1 MRTLTIKGRITLLY
15 ALLTALLLAVL
26 LPVVYGAVSASL
38 RREMDSQLRSA
49 IAQVL
54 IAVDDQ
60 DEAFRLNQQVDLPD
74 AITLCVTDPQGQPI
88 FSTAGG
94 EWLQTAAIQPDGKTV
109 HQNETY
115 TVRQETVQI
124 EGATVTASAAIS
136 AGSAEASLHTLQVLL
151 GILVPIYL
159 ALAIAGAY
167 LLAKRAIRPITE
179 ITKAAETIRAGDL
192 SQRITGIAT
201 QDEIQELADT
211 FNTMLHRLQASFT
224 RERQFTADASHELRT
239 PVAVISACAE
249 ELQKDLPQGEAV
261 EPVAAIQRESARMH
275 KILSQLLLLTRGYE
289 GRYHLERE
297 VFPLREVV
305 ASVME
310 ELAETAAAS
319 RIRLFNQVPE
329 EVSLY
334 ADQSLTTQ
342 LLINLI
348 GNSIRY
354 GRERG
359 KVVVRASLA
368 QTQCTTFTVSDDGIG
383 IQEDQL
389 PHIFERFYRADPAR
403 DRSGFGLGLSIVQ
416 WIVSLHN
423 GQITV
428 HSTPM
433 GKAPWSPL
441 RFLPNL
447 RLDPMGLFRASI
459 QGHDFSSDQYWQ
471 AAPLMQG
478 TACQRQILAVDSS
491 ARFMEFLPHLIGID
505 HRPVVRAIPEGV
517 LRHPGKA
524 ALLIEFPGGQ
534 RVGKQTHGARPVRRR
549 PV

>member
-249 ELQKDLPQGEAV
+249 ELQKDLPQGEA
-261 EPVAAIQRESARMH
+261 
-275 KILSQLLLLTRGYE
+275 
-289 GRYHLERE
+289 
-297 VFPLREVV
+297 
-305 ASVME
+305 
-310 ELAETAAAS
+310 AETAAAS

-359 KVVVRASLA
+359 KVVVRASLT
-368 QTQCTTFTVSDDGIG
+368 QTQCTFTVSDDGIG

-403 DRSGFGLGLSIVQ
+403 DRSGSGLGLSIVQ

-428 HSTPM
+428 HSTY
-433 GKAPWSPL
+433 G
-441 RFLPNL
+441 
-447 RLDPMGLFRASI
+447 
-459 QGHDFSSDQYWQ
+459 
-471 AAPLMQG
+471 QG
-478 TACQRQILAVDSS
+478 TLVTVALPTQPS
-491 ARFMEFLPHLIGID
+491 A
-505 HRPVVRAIPEGV
+505 
-517 LRHPGKA
+517 
-524 ALLIEFPGGQ
+524 
-534 RVGKQTHGARPVRRR
+534 
-549 PV
+549 

>member
-289 GRYHLERE
+289 GRYHL
-297 VFPLREVV
+297 
-305 ASVME
+305 
-310 ELAETAAAS
+310 
-319 RIRLFNQVPE
+319 VPE

-359 KVVVRASLA
+359 KVVVRASLT
-368 QTQCTTFTVSDDGIG
+368 QTQCTFTVSDDGIG

-403 DRSGFGLGLSIVQ
+403 DRSGSGLGLSIVQ

-423 GQITV
+423 GQITA
-428 HSTPM
+428 HSTY
-433 GKAPWSPL
+433 G
-441 RFLPNL
+441 
-447 RLDPMGLFRASI
+447 
-459 QGHDFSSDQYWQ
+459 
-471 AAPLMQG
+471 QG
-478 TACQRQILAVDSS
+478 TLVTVALPTQPS
-491 ARFMEFLPHLIGID
+491 A
-505 HRPVVRAIPEGV
+505 
-517 LRHPGKA
+517 
-524 ALLIEFPGGQ
+524 
-534 RVGKQTHGARPVRRR
+534 
-549 PV
+549 

>member
-15 ALLTALLLAVL
+15 ALLTALLPAVL

-94 EWLQTAAIQPDGKTV
+94 EWLQTAAI
-109 HQNETY
+109 
-115 TVRQETVQI
+115 
-124 EGATVTASAAIS
+124 S

-179 ITKAAETIRAGDL
+179 ITKAAEAIRAGDL

-297 VFPLREVV
+297 VFPLRDVV

-368 QTQCTTFTVSDDGIG
+368 QTQCTFTVSDDGIG

-428 HSTPM
+428 HSTY
-433 GKAPWSPL
+433 G
-441 RFLPNL
+441 
-447 RLDPMGLFRASI
+447 
-459 QGHDFSSDQYWQ
+459 
-471 AAPLMQG
+471 QG
-478 TACQRQILAVDSS
+478 TLVTVALPTQPS
-491 ARFMEFLPHLIGID
+491 A
-505 HRPVVRAIPEGV
+505 
-517 LRHPGKA
+517 
-524 ALLIEFPGGQ
+524 
-534 RVGKQTHGARPVRRR
+534 
-549 PV
+549 

>member
-1 MRTLTIKGRITLLY
+1 MRTLTIKERITLLY
-15 ALLTALLLAVL
+15 ALLTALLPAVL

-249 ELQKDLPQGEAV
+249 ELQKDLPQGEA
-261 EPVAAIQRESARMH
+261 
-275 KILSQLLLLTRGYE
+275 
-289 GRYHLERE
+289 
-297 VFPLREVV
+297 
-305 ASVME
+305 
-310 ELAETAAAS
+310 AETAAAS

-359 KVVVRASLA
+359 KVVVRASLT
-368 QTQCTTFTVSDDGIG
+368 QTQCTFTVSDDGIG

-403 DRSGFGLGLSIVQ
+403 DRSGSGLGLSIVQ

-423 GQITV
+423 GQITA
-428 HSTPM
+428 HSTY
-433 GKAPWSPL
+433 G
-441 RFLPNL
+441 
-447 RLDPMGLFRASI
+447 
-459 QGHDFSSDQYWQ
+459 
-471 AAPLMQG
+471 QG
-478 TACQRQILAVDSS
+478 TLVTVALPTQPS
-491 ARFMEFLPHLIGID
+491 A
-505 HRPVVRAIPEGV
+505 
-517 LRHPGKA
+517 
-524 ALLIEFPGGQ
+524 
-534 RVGKQTHGARPVRRR
+534 
-549 PV
+549 

>member
-1 MRTLTIKGRITLLY
+1 MLY
-15 ALLTALLLAVL
+15 ALLTALLPAVL

-60 DEAFRLNQQVDLPD
+60 DETFRLNQQVDLPD

-249 ELQKDLPQGEAV
+249 ELQKDLPQGEAA

-310 ELAETAAAS
+310 NWQRPPLPPGSGCSTRFRKRSPSMLA
-319 RIRLFNQVPE
+319 
-329 EVSLY
+329 
-334 ADQSLTTQ
+334 
-342 LLINLI
+342 
-348 GNSIRY
+348 
-354 GRERG
+354 
-359 KVVVRASLA
+359 KV
-368 QTQCTTFTVSDDGIG
+368 
-383 IQEDQL
+383 
-389 PHIFERFYRADPAR
+389 
-403 DRSGFGLGLSIVQ
+403 
-416 WIVSLHN
+416 
-423 GQITV
+423 
-428 HSTPM
+428 
-433 GKAPWSPL
+433 
-441 RFLPNL
+441 
-447 RLDPMGLFRASI
+447 
-459 QGHDFSSDQYWQ
+459 
-471 AAPLMQG
+471 
-478 TACQRQILAVDSS
+478 
-491 ARFMEFLPHLIGID
+491 
-505 HRPVVRAIPEGV
+505 
-517 LRHPGKA
+517 
-524 ALLIEFPGGQ
+524 
-534 RVGKQTHGARPVRRR
+534 
-549 PV
+549 

>member
-249 ELQKDLPQGEAV
+249 ELQKDLPQGEA
-261 EPVAAIQRESARMH
+261 
-275 KILSQLLLLTRGYE
+275 
-289 GRYHLERE
+289 
-297 VFPLREVV
+297 
-305 ASVME
+305 
-310 ELAETAAAS
+310 AETAAAS

-359 KVVVRASLA
+359 KVVVRASLT
-368 QTQCTTFTVSDDGIG
+368 QTQCTFTVSDDGIG

-403 DRSGFGLGLSIVQ
+403 DRSGSGLGLSIVQ

-423 GQITV
+423 GQITA
-428 HSTPM
+428 HSTY
-433 GKAPWSPL
+433 G
-441 RFLPNL
+441 
-447 RLDPMGLFRASI
+447 
-459 QGHDFSSDQYWQ
+459 
-471 AAPLMQG
+471 QG
-478 TACQRQILAVDSS
+478 TLVTVALPTQPS
-491 ARFMEFLPHLIGID
+491 A
-505 HRPVVRAIPEGV
+505 
-517 LRHPGKA
+517 
-524 ALLIEFPGGQ
+524 
-534 RVGKQTHGARPVRRR
+534 
-549 PV
+549 

>member
-179 ITKAAETIRAGDL
+179 ITKAAEAIRAGDL

-224 RERQFTADASHELRT
+224 RERQFTAEASHELRT

-249 ELQKDLPQGEAV
+249 ELQKDLPQGEA
-261 EPVAAIQRESARMH
+261 
-275 KILSQLLLLTRGYE
+275 
-289 GRYHLERE
+289 
-297 VFPLREVV
+297 
-305 ASVME
+305 
-310 ELAETAAAS
+310 AETAAAS

-359 KVVVRASLA
+359 KVVVRASLT
-368 QTQCTTFTVSDDGIG
+368 QTQCTFTVSDDGIG

-403 DRSGFGLGLSIVQ
+403 DRSGSGLGLSIVQ

-428 HSTPM
+428 HSTY
-433 GKAPWSPL
+433 G
-441 RFLPNL
+441 
-447 RLDPMGLFRASI
+447 
-459 QGHDFSSDQYWQ
+459 
-471 AAPLMQG
+471 QG
-478 TACQRQILAVDSS
+478 TLVTVALPTQPS
-491 ARFMEFLPHLIGID
+491 A
-505 HRPVVRAIPEGV
+505 
-517 LRHPGKA
+517 
-524 ALLIEFPGGQ
+524 
-534 RVGKQTHGARPVRRR
+534 
-549 PV
+549 

>member
-49 IAQVL
+49 ITQVL

-239 PVAVISACAE
+239 PVSVIKSACEYAE
-249 ELQKDLPQGEAV
+249 KYGESPEEQRETLAMIHRQADKMSALIGQLLSITRLDQGRHAVRQGRLELSELVDTVCREQAWPPQRLQWEV
-261 EPVAAIQRESARMH
+261 EPGVTAWGDAA
-275 KILSQLLLLTRGYE
+275 LLTRLLQNLIDNGFKYGKE
-289 GRYHLERE
+289 GGH
-297 VFPLREVV
+297 VWVSLRQ
-305 ASVME
+305 
-310 ELAETAAAS
+310 T
-319 RIRLFNQVPE
+319 PE
-329 EVSLY
+329 EI
-334 ADQSLTTQ
+334 
-342 LLINLI
+342 LLCV
-348 GNSIRY
+348 
-354 GRERG
+354 
-359 KVVVRASLA
+359 K
-368 QTQCTTFTVSDDGIG
+368 DDGIG
-383 IQEDQL
+383 IGPDQQEKVWQ
-389 PHIFERFYRADPAR
+389 RFYQVDPSHGE
-403 DRSGFGLGLSIVQ
+403 RSGAGLGLSMVQ
-416 WIVSLHN
+416 KIAQAHGGEMTLESIPGLGSTFTLH
-423 GQITV
+423 
-428 HSTPM
+428 
-433 GKAPWSPL
+433 
-441 RFLPNL
+441 LP
-447 RLDPMGLFRASI
+447 
-459 QGHDFSSDQYWQ
+459 Q
-471 AAPLMQG
+471 
-478 TACQRQILAVDSS
+478 T
-491 ARFMEFLPHLIGID
+491 
-505 HRPVVRAIPEGV
+505 GV
-517 LRHPGKA
+517 PAEKV
-524 ALLIEFPGGQ
+524 F
-534 RVGKQTHGARPVRRR
+534 
-549 PV
+549 

>member
-1 MRTLTIKGRITLLY
+1 M
-15 ALLTALLLAVL
+15 
-26 LPVVYGAVSASL
+26 
-38 RREMDSQLRSA
+38 
-49 IAQVL
+49 
-54 IAVDDQ
+54 
-60 DEAFRLNQQVDLPD
+60 
-74 AITLCVTDPQGQPI
+74 
-88 FSTAGG
+88 
-94 EWLQTAAIQPDGKTV
+94 

-211 FNTMLHRLQASFT
+211 FNTMLHRLQAAFT

-249 ELQKDLPQGEAV
+249 ELQKDLPQGEA
-261 EPVAAIQRESARMH
+261 
-275 KILSQLLLLTRGYE
+275 
-289 GRYHLERE
+289 
-297 VFPLREVV
+297 
-305 ASVME
+305 
-310 ELAETAAAS
+310 AETAAAS

-359 KVVVRASLA
+359 KVVVRASLT
-368 QTQCTTFTVSDDGIG
+368 QTQCTFTVSDDGIG

-403 DRSGFGLGLSIVQ
+403 DRSGSGLGLSIVQ

-428 HSTPM
+428 HSTY
-433 GKAPWSPL
+433 G
-441 RFLPNL
+441 
-447 RLDPMGLFRASI
+447 
-459 QGHDFSSDQYWQ
+459 
-471 AAPLMQG
+471 QG
-478 TACQRQILAVDSS
+478 TLVTVALPTQPS
-491 ARFMEFLPHLIGID
+491 A
-505 HRPVVRAIPEGV
+505 
-517 LRHPGKA
+517 
-524 ALLIEFPGGQ
+524 
-534 RVGKQTHGARPVRRR
+534 
-549 PV
+549 

>member
-1 MRTLTIKGRITLLY
+1 M
-15 ALLTALLLAVL
+15 LTALLPAVL

-249 ELQKDLPQGEAV
+249 ELQKDLPQGEA
-261 EPVAAIQRESARMH
+261 
-275 KILSQLLLLTRGYE
+275 
-289 GRYHLERE
+289 
-297 VFPLREVV
+297 
-305 ASVME
+305 
-310 ELAETAAAS
+310 AETAAAS

-329 EVSLY
+329 EVSHY

-359 KVVVRASLA
+359 KVVVRASLT
-368 QTQCTTFTVSDDGIG
+368 QTQCTFTVSDDGIG

-403 DRSGFGLGLSIVQ
+403 DRSGSGLGLSIVQ

-423 GQITV
+423 GQITA
-428 HSTPM
+428 HSTY
-433 GKAPWSPL
+433 G
-441 RFLPNL
+441 
-447 RLDPMGLFRASI
+447 
-459 QGHDFSSDQYWQ
+459 
-471 AAPLMQG
+471 QG
-478 TACQRQILAVDSS
+478 TLVTVALPTQPS
-491 ARFMEFLPHLIGID
+491 A
-505 HRPVVRAIPEGV
+505 
-517 LRHPGKA
+517 
-524 ALLIEFPGGQ
+524 
-534 RVGKQTHGARPVRRR
+534 
-549 PV
+549 

>member
-1 MRTLTIKGRITLLY
+1 M
-15 ALLTALLLAVL
+15 
-26 LPVVYGAVSASL
+26 
-38 RREMDSQLRSA
+38 
-49 IAQVL
+49 
-54 IAVDDQ
+54 
-60 DEAFRLNQQVDLPD
+60 
-74 AITLCVTDPQGQPI
+74 
-88 FSTAGG
+88 
-94 EWLQTAAIQPDGKTV
+94 
-109 HQNETY
+109 
-115 TVRQETVQI
+115 
-124 EGATVTASAAIS
+124 
-136 AGSAEASLHTLQVLL
+136 LL

-201 QDEIQELADT
+201 QDKIQELADT

-249 ELQKDLPQGEAV
+249 ELQKDLPQGEAM

-359 KVVVRASLA
+359 KVVVRAFLT
-368 QTQCTTFTVSDDGIG
+368 QTQCTFTVSDDGIG

-403 DRSGFGLGLSIVQ
+403 DRSGSGLGLSIVQ

-428 HSTPM
+428 HSTY
-433 GKAPWSPL
+433 G
-441 RFLPNL
+441 
-447 RLDPMGLFRASI
+447 
-459 QGHDFSSDQYWQ
+459 
-471 AAPLMQG
+471 QG
-478 TACQRQILAVDSS
+478 TLVTVALPTQPS
-491 ARFMEFLPHLIGID
+491 A
-505 HRPVVRAIPEGV
+505 
-517 LRHPGKA
+517 
-524 ALLIEFPGGQ
+524 
-534 RVGKQTHGARPVRRR
+534 
-549 PV
+549 